1 MWQDAT
7 WTDFTPTSNWGRL
20 WALWYSTGGKQGE
33 EPPAGVKDIYRIHEG
48 RIQSLP
54 ASEEDKKLYAE
65 MNKNYR
71 ENVWII
77 PLVEKAQHA
86 LVASTKLGNMPRS
99 GQAIGANYSMEQFF
113 FK

>member
-1 MWQDAT
+1 
-7 WTDFTPTSNWGRL
+7 
-20 WALWYSTGGKQGE
+20 
-33 EPPAGVKDIYRIHEG
+33 
-48 RIQSLP
+48 
-54 ASEEDKKLYAE
+54 